1 LKNSL
6 LKNRVLLYAKGMAM
20 GAADVVP
27 GVSGGTIAFIT
38 GIYQELLSSIA
49 SINLDALKTLKKQ
62 GFKAFWKHVN
72 GNFFVVLLAGIFT
85 SIISLAHLIQFLLN
99 DHPIPT
105 WSFFFGL
112 IAASVFV
119 VGSSIKNKKSA
130 AVWIALIAGTLI
142 AYVITIATP
151 AAGNESLPYIFL
163 CGAIAIIAMILP
175 GISGSFILLLMGA
188 YLTVME
194 HISLFTGAIKSMNS
208 SILLN
213 SGVLLSVLALGCV
226 VGLLTFSRVLKWMFN
241 RYFDL
246 TIAVLTGFLIGSL
259 NKVWPWKETLEV
271 FVKHAGTPKEKIVPL
286 VERNI
291 LPATFEQI
299 NGVSSQ
305 LVLAMLLM
313 VAGAAIVLI
322 LHRFSPKNAE

>member
-1 LKNSL
+1 M
-6 LKNRVLLYAKGMAM
+6 LLYAKGLAM

-49 SINLDALKTLKKQ
+49 SLNLDALKILKNE
-62 GFKAFWKHVN
+62 GIKAFWNHIN
-72 GNFFVVLLAGIFT
+72 GNFFVVLIAGIFT

-119 VGSSIKNKKSA
+119 VGSSIKNYKSA
-130 AVWIALIAGTLI
+130 GVWIALIAGTLI
-142 AYVITIATP
+142 AYFITIATP

-194 HISLFTGAIKSMNS
+194 HISLFTGAIKSMDTA
-208 SILLN
+208 ILLN
-213 SGVLLSVLALGCV
+213 SGILLMVLALGCV

-241 RYFDL
+241 RYFEL

-286 VERNI
+286 VEKNI
-291 LPATFEQI
+291 LPATFEQL
-299 NGVSSQ
+299 NGIPSQ
-305 LVLAMLLM
+305 ILFAVILAI
-313 VAGAAIVLI
+313 AGAAIVLV
-322 LHRFSPKNAE
+322 LHRFSPNNEE

>member
-6 LKNRVLLYAKGMAM
+6 LKNRLLLYAKGLAM

-49 SINLDALKTLKKQ
+49 SLNIEALKTLKAK
-62 GFKAFWKHVN
+62 GLKAFWQHIN
-72 GNFFVVLLAGIFT
+72 GNFFVVLLAGILT
-85 SIISLAHLIQFLLN
+85 SIISFAHLIQFLLS

-119 VGSSIKNKKSA
+119 VGSSIKNKKSVG
-130 AVWIALIAGTLI
+130 VWVALLVGTAI
-142 AYVITIATP
+142 AYFITIATP

-194 HISLFTGAIKSMNS
+194 HISLFTGAIKTFDTGILVNS
-208 SILLN
+208 GILLM
-213 SGVLLSVLALGCV
+213 VLALGCV

-259 NKVWPWKETLEV
+259 NKVWPWKETMEV
-271 FVKHAGTPKEKIVPL
+271 FVKHAGTAKEKVVPL
-286 VERNI
+286 VEKNI

-299 NGVSSQ
+299 NGVPSQ
-305 LVLAMLLM
+305 IVLALVMAI
-313 VAGAAIVLI
+313 AGAAIVLV
-322 LHRFSPKNAE
+322 LHRFSPKTEE